1 MSKITLLKSYILDG
15 DWDNFAPYHVSSR
28 SIEPNIFNVVA
39 NANYP
44 FLILSGSLGVIGLL
58 LCTHCRVHGPTY
70 LQPFS
75 LKKLKDFPDQKDS

>member
-28 SIEPNIFNVVA
+28 SIEPNIFNDVA

-58 LCTHCRVHGPTY
+58 LCTLCTY
-70 LQPFS
+70 LFETNLWNLGS
-75 LKKLKDFPDQKDS
+75 LLWAEH